1 MCFQEIRYIDNWM
14 HLAEAIDL
22 LYMVTNNDQDT
33 KQYYKSLNE
42 IQFFVNSMSIELEE
56 TKLQLQKYQMA
67 FNKCLSDKQDATQ
80 HQNAT
85 QPTIKVK

>member
-1 MCFQEIRYIDNWM
+1 MCLQEIRYIDNWM

-22 LYMVTNNDQDT
+22 LYMVTNSDKDT

-80 HQNAT
+80 HQNVNK
-85 QPTIKVK
+85 QTINVK

>member
-1 MCFQEIRYIDNWM
+1 MCFQEIRYIDNWT

-22 LYMVTNNDQDT
+22 LYIVTEKDQDT

-42 IQFFVNSMSIELEE
+42 IQFYVNSMQIELEE

-67 FNKCLSDKQDATQ
+67 FNKCLADKQDSTQ
-80 HQNAT
+80 HQNIDESK
-85 QPTIKVK
+85 IKVK

>member
-1 MCFQEIRYIDNWM
+1 MCFQEIRYIDNWTQ
-14 HLAEAIDL
+14 LSEAIDL

-42 IQFFVNSMSIELEE
+42 VQFYVNSIQIELEE

-67 FNKCLSDKQDATQ
+67 FNKCLADKQDATQ
-80 HQNAT
+80 HQNVEAK
-85 QPTIKVK
+85 TIKVK